1 MNWEEYCNARRLVEK
16 TTKVSEIIVGAVSI
30 FSLYTTAIY

>member
-1 MNWEEYCNARRLVEK
+1 MPEDWWKK

-30 FSLYTTAIY
+30 FSLYTTTIY